1 MHNARLTSD
10 LITRPRADKQGRR
23 SLVLTDESARHPFR
37 ASLPPHVKADLIPI
51 PAESLWRLTMD
62 DVRGVASTYVAST
75 AAILAF
81 IL

>member
-10 LITRPRADKQGRR
+10 LITRPRADKQRRR

-37 ASLPPHVKADLIPI
+37 ASLPPHVKRDLIPI